1 MSEIAKQRVAPQI
14 LVDRLPDMAVEVAI
28 GAFGNAERPVD
39 VKGERP
45 VVGFVLPNSG
55 GPPLFRRSG
64 PSLGSVLKQ
73 VQADVGRR
81 ASTSL
86 RKASARWLIE
96 CFSAGSISPKVRSR
110 PAGTNIGS

>member
-45 VVGFVLPNSG
+45 VVG
-55 GPPLFRRSG
+55 
-64 PSLGSVLKQ
+64 
-73 VQADVGRR
+73 
-81 ASTSL
+81 
-86 RKASARWLIE
+86 
-96 CFSAGSISPKVRSR
+96 
-110 PAGTNIGS
+110 